1 MVVHMVKKMQKKNK
15 LLEIGTKKISEY
27 EARYLFDSLIKPDVD
42 VLEKSKSRSKG

>member
-1 MVVHMVKKMQKKNK
+1 MVKKMQKKK